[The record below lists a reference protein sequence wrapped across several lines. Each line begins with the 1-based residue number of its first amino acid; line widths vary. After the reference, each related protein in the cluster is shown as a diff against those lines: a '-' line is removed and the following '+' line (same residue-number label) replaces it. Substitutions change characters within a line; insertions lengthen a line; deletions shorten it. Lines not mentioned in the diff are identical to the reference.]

1 MFEGANRGP
10 SFLRPERFESCNK
23 DLYYDVDRRDLPSTD
38 LVETAVPVLR
48 GATQPEAVKAL
59 RHPVL
64 AVAARGGYP
73 NKSHDS
79 SQ

>member
-10 SFLRPERFESCNK
+10 GFLRPERSEFCNK

-48 GATQPEAVKAL
+48 GVTQPEAVKAI

-64 AVAARGGYP
+64 AAAAQDACQ
-73 NKSHDS
+73 NSSHGAS
-79 SQ
+79 R